1 MGEERLVGC
10 LCKCA
15 AEKLEKEREEHRI
28 REKLLSIQKMKS
40 AGLQDRRNVQSK
52 PRKFEN
58 IFAELIKCADC
69 GYTMTLAK
77 AHRSPKD
84 EIIDE
89 YDYMCNNYKTFGK
102 SIDTSHW
109 IEARQLY
116 ECVLNYKSH

>member
-1 MGEERLVGC
+1 
-10 LCKCA
+10 
-15 AEKLEKEREEHRI
+15 
-28 REKLLSIQKMKS
+28 MKS
-40 AGLQDRRNVQSK
+40 TGLQDRRNVQSK

-58 IFAELIKCADC
+58 IFAELIKYADC

-84 EIIDE
+84 EIIDK
-89 YDYMCNNYKTFGK
+89 YDYMCNNYETFGK

>member
-10 LCKCA
+10 LCRCA
-15 AEKLEKEREEHRI
+15 AEKLEKERKE
-28 REKLLSIQKMKS
+28 
-40 AGLQDRRNVQSK
+40 LQDRRNVQSK

-77 AHRSPKD
+77 AHRIPKD

>member
-1 MGEERLVGC
+1 
-10 LCKCA
+10 
-15 AEKLEKEREEHRI
+15 
-28 REKLLSIQKMKS
+28 MKS

-77 AHRSPKD
+77 AHRIPKD
-84 EIIDE
+84 KIIDE

-116 ECVLNYKSH
+116 ECVLNDIKRHAGEALADNDELCEKLMR